1 MHNLTTNLHIY
12 TLKSAKSAT
21 PTLITP
27 LTPYLS
33 TPYDLHKYTELKN
46 IPIYI

>member
-12 TLKSAKSAT
+12 TLKSANSAT
-21 PTLITP
+21 PTLNPP

-33 TPYDLHKYTELKN
+33 PYYLLHKYTKAKN
-46 IPIYI
+46 LLT